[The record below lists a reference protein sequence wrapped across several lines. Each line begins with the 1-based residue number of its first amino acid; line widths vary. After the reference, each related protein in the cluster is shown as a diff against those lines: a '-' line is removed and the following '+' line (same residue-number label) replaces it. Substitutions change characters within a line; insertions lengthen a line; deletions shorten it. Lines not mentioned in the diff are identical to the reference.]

1 MLVALVLLSAPV
13 ASDAPQKL
21 MASALSDGVAYAR
34 LEELTDTIGPRL
46 SGSPGAAAAVQWAL
60 HHLQQD
66 GLQAR
71 LEPVKVPH
79 WVRGPESGEIL
90 PGRGV
95 VGHPLA
101 LTALGNSVGG
111 EVSAEVVEARSL
123 DEVAK
128 LGAAARG
135 RIVFLDH
142 SMNTPDG
149 YGKFIDL
156 RVRGP
161 SEAAKVG
168 AAGVLVR
175 SLATAS

>member
-1 MLVALVLLSAPV
+1 
-13 ASDAPQKL
+13 
-21 MASALSDGVAYAR
+21 MAGALSDGVAYAR

-60 HHLQQD
+60 RKLQQD
-66 GLQAR
+66 GLAAR

-90 PGRGV
+90 PGAGV

-111 EVSAEVVEARSL
+111 NVAGEVVEAHSL
-123 DEVAK
+123 EDGAK

-135 RIVFLDH
+135 KIVFLNH
-142 SMNTPDG
+142 TMTTPEG
-149 YGKFIDL
+149 YGKFVEL
-156 RVRGP
+156 RTRGP
-161 SEAAKVG
+161 SEAG
-168 AAGVLVR
+168 
-175 SLATAS
+175 